1 MRTTIT
7 LEMDVEAKI
16 KQEMRRTGQSFKET
30 VNSLVRRG
38 AKAVAEQKDEPFQ
51 FITKD
56 MGERPG
62 LNFDCI
68 SDLLEQVEGPFYK

>member
-7 LEMDVEAKI
+7 LDADVAAKV
-16 KQEMRRTGQSFKET
+16 KAEMRLTGKSFKEA
-30 VNSLVRRG
+30 VNSLLRRSVT
-38 AKAVAEQKDEPFQ
+38 APPQDKDEPFRV
-51 FITKD
+51 IARP